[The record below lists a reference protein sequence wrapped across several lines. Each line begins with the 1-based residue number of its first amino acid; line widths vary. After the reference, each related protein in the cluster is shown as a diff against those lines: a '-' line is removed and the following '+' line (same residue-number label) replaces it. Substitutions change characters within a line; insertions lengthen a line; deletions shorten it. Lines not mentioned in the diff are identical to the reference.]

1 MAVEREYNYMDTRTL
16 KSMRA
21 QMDHPL
27 FKKIYFRKKE
37 IWERMHPTGAM
48 PQGGLLDIVDE
59 FELKLPDYDKA
70 AAKESVKLTK
80 EKVPA

>member
-1 MAVEREYNYMDTRTL
+1 VALEREYNFMDTRTL

-27 FKKIYFRKKE
+27 FKQIYFRKKD

-48 PQGGLLDIVDE
+48 PQGELLAVVDE
-59 FELKLPDYDKA
+59 FEMKVKA
-70 AAKESVKLTK
+70 FDAKAAKET
-80 EKVPA
+80 KVPA